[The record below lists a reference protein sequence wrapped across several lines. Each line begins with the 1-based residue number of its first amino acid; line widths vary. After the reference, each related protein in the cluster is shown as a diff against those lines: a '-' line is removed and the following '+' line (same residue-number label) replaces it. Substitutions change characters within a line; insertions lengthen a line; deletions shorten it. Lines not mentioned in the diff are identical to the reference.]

1 VQIMSFETR
10 SDRTG
15 TNATTVLIVDDDE
28 DNADVLEEMA
38 RRHGFCVRKAHHGI
52 EALLRLEEECA
63 DVVVLDLGIP
73 EIDGYELAAMIR
85 KRWGGAVR
93 LVALTGLAALDMR
106 RGARADGFD
115 AFLVKPISPDEFVNA
130 LGSANRLT

>member
-1 VQIMSFETR
+1 MSFETR
-10 SDRTG
+10 SNRTG

-28 DNADVLEEMA
+28 DDAEVLEEMA
-38 RRHGFCVRKAHHGI
+38 RRHGFWVRKAHHGI
-52 EALLRLEEECA
+52 EALLRLEQECA

-93 LVALTGLAALDMR
+93 LVALTASALETR
-106 RGARADGFD
+106 RCARADGFD